1 MREDIKIIKV
11 GLTIPKET
19 IDYKEFVE
27 KMKISEQK
35 FLENKVYIKSE
46 LL

>member
-27 KMKISEQK
+27 KRKYQNK
-35 FLENKVYIKSE
+35 NFRENKVYIKSE

>member
-1 MREDIKIIKV
+1 MKKNVQMREDIKIIKV

-27 KMKISEQK
+27 KMKISEQE
-35 FLENKVYIKSE
+35 F
-46 LL
+46 